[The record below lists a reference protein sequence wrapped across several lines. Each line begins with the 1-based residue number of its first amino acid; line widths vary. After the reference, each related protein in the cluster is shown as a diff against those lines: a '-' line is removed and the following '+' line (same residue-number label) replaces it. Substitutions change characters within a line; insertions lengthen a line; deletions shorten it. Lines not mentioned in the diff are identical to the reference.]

1 MTKNAAC
8 LPLEG
13 LRVMDLGQFIAA
25 PFCTLWM
32 AWLGAEVIAVESG
45 GRMTARG
52 APPFAAGHYGNP
64 NASGYFN
71 TLYAGKKSCALDL
84 GSAAG
89 RDVAFRLASV
99 SDVMIDNFSTGV
111 MEKLGLGYDAV
122 AEANPGLIVVSNG
135 AFGRSGPMKDT
146 RGLHSTVNL
155 FSGVAD
161 VTGYADGAPR
171 ILGGVVPDPLSGIY
185 AHFAIL
191 AALHHRDRTGQGQY
205 IDLAMYEAMM
215 SLIPEAVI
223 DYSMNQTEP
232 RRIGNRDRLMAPHG
246 HYPCFDHDTWLALS
260 IRDNDMWLA
269 FCEATGRPDL
279 AQDPRFTTPTA
290 RVQNVADLDREVE
303 AWSRRQTVG
312 AAVDLLQ
319 LAGIAAGPVLRSDE
333 LFENEQL
340 KARGMVVAPDHPIA
354 GAHPQLGLPWQ
365 MDSLRA
371 EYRRAPLLGE
381 HTHEI
386 ITGLL
391 GMSEAEYD
399 HLHEAGVLT

>member
-1 MTKNAAC
+1 MTEDARS

-71 TLYAGKKSCALDL
+71 TLYAGKKSFALDL

-99 SDVMIDNFSTGV
+99 CDVMIDNFSTGV

-122 AEANPGLIVVSNG
+122 AKANPGLIVVSNG
-135 AFGRSGPMKDT
+135 AFGRSGPMKHT

-161 VTGYADGAPR
+161 VTGYLDGAPR

-191 AALHHRDRTGQGQY
+191 AALHHRERTGEGQF

-215 SLIPEAVI
+215 TLIPEAVI
-223 DYSMNQTEP
+223 DYTMNGTEP
-232 RRIGNRDRLMAPHG
+232 RRIGNRDRQMAPHG
-246 HYPCFDHDTWLALS
+246 HYPCADDDTWLALS
-260 IRDNDMWLA
+260 VRNNEMWLS
-269 FCEATGRPDL
+269 FCAVTGRADL
-279 AQDPRFTTPTA
+279 ADDTRFTTPSA
-290 RVQNVADLDREVE
+290 RVENVEELDREVE
-303 AWSRRQTVG
+303 AWSRRQKIG
-312 AAVDLLQ
+312 DAVDLLQ
-319 LAGIAAGPVLRSDE
+319 RAGIAAGPVLRSDE
-333 LFENEQL
+333 LFDNEHL
-340 KARGMVVAPDHPIA
+340 KARGMVVAPDHPAA
-354 GAHPQLGLPWQ
+354 GAHPQIGLPWQ

-371 EYRRAPLLGE
+371 EYKRAPLLGE

-386 ITGLL
+386 ITGIL
-391 GMSEAEYD
+391 GMSQAEYD
-399 HLHEAGVLT
+399 DLHQAGVLT